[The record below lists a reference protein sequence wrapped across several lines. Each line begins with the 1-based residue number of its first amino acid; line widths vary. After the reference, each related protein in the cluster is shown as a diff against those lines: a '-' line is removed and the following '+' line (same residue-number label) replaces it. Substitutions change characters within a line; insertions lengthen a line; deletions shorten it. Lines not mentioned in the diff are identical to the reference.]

1 MTNTDKNDFNA
12 TIGNTVLS
20 AVHLAPYL
28 PYELRFSDGTIL
40 HSIDID
46 NELMLLDTK
55 TSGIS
60 NHRIEWGKI
69 LPVLRPMTMLDG
81 KTWNYENIPVNF
93 LRALGITASEHGYS
107 LREAEEMVYNR
118 RFEPFKIPYILFEQL
133 LKFHFDVFG
142 LIDKGLAMDINT
154 LSVEQQIT

>member
-60 NHRIEWGKI
+60 NHRIEWGCI
-69 LPVLRPMTMLDG
+69 LPILRPMTDLT
-81 KTWNYENIPVNF
+81 KKIKINNVEIIVKENLSKNLQMMIDVFDIPS
-93 LRALGITASEHGYS
+93 IEDIK
-107 LREAEEMVYNR
+107 VYDYN
-118 RFEPFKIPYILFEQL
+118 KL
-133 LKFHFDVFG
+133 LELHFDVFG
-142 LIDKGLAMDINT
+142 LIEKGLAVDINT
-154 LSVEQQIT
+154 LSVE

>member
-1 MTNTDKNDFNA
+1 MKNSNDENFNA

-55 TSGIS
+55 KGGIS
-60 NHRIEWGKI
+60 NHRIEWGNI
-69 LPVLRPMTMLDG
+69 LPVLRPVSSLTI
-81 KTWNYENIPVNF
+81 ENMKEF
-93 LRALGITASEHGYS
+93 SGSDFKRYS
-107 LREAEEMVYNR
+107 IEYLETILETYKKEISTNSLSYRLMQ
-118 RFEPFKIPYILFEQL
+118 KLFEN
-133 LKFHFDVFG
+133 HFDVFG
-142 LIDKGLAMDINT
+142 LIEKGLAVDINT
-154 LSVEQQIT
+154 LSVE

>member
-40 HSIDID
+40 YSIDID

-55 TSGIS
+55 KGGIS
-60 NHRIEWGKI
+60 NHRIEWGNI
-69 LPVLRPMTMLDG
+69 LPVLRPISSLTI
-81 KTWNYENIPVNF
+81 ENMKEF
-93 LRALGITASEHGYS
+93 SGSDFKRYS
-107 LREAEEMVYNR
+107 IEYLETILETYKKEISTNSLSYRLMQ
-118 RFEPFKIPYILFEQL
+118 KLFEN
-133 LKFHFDVFG
+133 HFDVFG
-142 LIDKGLAMDINT
+142 LIEKGLAVDINT
-154 LSVEQQIT
+154 LSVE